1 MMQQTSSK
9 IPFTADNVS
18 KCLCPGC
25 PVQAQSKCV
34 AELKP
39 GLAAA
44 LKNNPLRHDQVPG
57 VYCGAGKATCADIDL
72 KKDCLCG
79 DCAVYRQYNLAKG
92 KPDGYFCSEG
102 AVR

>member
-1 MMQQTSSK
+1 MMQQTSTK
-9 IPFTADNVS
+9 VPFILDNVS

-34 AELKP
+34 AGLKS

-44 LKNNPLRHDQVPG
+44 LKKSPLRHEEVPG
-57 VYCGAGKATCADIDL
+57 VYCGVGKATCRDIDP

-79 DCAVYRQYNLAKG
+79 DCAVFRRYNLAKG
-92 KPDGYFCSEG
+92 KPDGYFCSAG
-102 AVR
+102 AAR